1 MSAIA
6 SEEQWW
12 WWCWTIPAIIA
23 KPACL
28 WGGAEKWLHFILIW
42 AVLHLLQLSWKFV
55 TWWICCVID
64 FVVLLIWCVCVVV
77 CCFGNYLCNWFADIW
92 CVAFYVIEFNF
103 LFRCYRVDVL
113 LWCAVDL
120 LCKDL
125 FYGWFVAKH
134 WFVVFFDLLCWF
146 FDALLVWCVTQMC
159 HWFAVWRFVV
169 SLIPCVIALL
179 CSWKTVI
186 VVGCLCGWFG
196 DTWCDSLL
204 CP

>member
-1 MSAIA
+1 MMLDDSGHHCETGLFMGW
-6 SEEQWW
+6 SWEV
-12 WWCWTIPAIIA
+12 TS
-23 KPACL
+23 
-28 WGGAEKWLHFILIW
+28 LHSYLSSVAFTAAFLE
-42 AVLHLLQLSWKFV
+42 VCDMMDLLCDWF
-55 TWWICCVID
+55 CCVID
-64 FVVLLIWCVCVVV
+64 LVCVCVVI